1 MLNWEEM
8 VSQVAGTPRPI
19 IFLHN
24 VRAQA
29 TGDGNL
35 RLLIVDHPYHAACW
49 DVMEEHGIGREVV
62 LIIDE
67 AEYMYQAELGDDDA
81 IYLIPLDEHNDTLP
95 DNDRFLTK
103 AFNLR
108 LRW

>member
-1 MLNWEEM
+1 MLGFDEM
-8 VSQVAGTPRPI
+8 LSQVAGVPRPI

-24 VRAQA
+24 VRAQPL
-29 TGDGNL
+29 GDGNL
-35 RLLIVDHPYHAACW
+35 RLMIVDHPHHAACW

-62 LIIDE
+62 LIIDHD
-67 AEYMYQAELGDDDA
+67 EYIYQAELGDDDA
-81 IYLIPLDEHNDTLP
+81 IYLI
-95 DNDRFLTK
+95 LTK